1 MIIININ
8 NTDPEDLYVA
18 KHNIDQV
25 NGKRTDLSTFL
36 KNLDLQK
43 HIYHNN
49 VDDVTI
55 AFALY
60 IQQNQASNDK
70 YYDTYYLF
78 VSMDDETNLMPIK
91 HKKNEKA
98 LHKILDLVLGKNTDD
113 WKQISSVELTEK
125 AFYDSKYYDDYFI
138 IDDKIYV
145 NELQDIAK

>member
-1 MIIININ
+1 MTIININ

-18 KHNIDQV
+18 KHNIQKSQ
-25 NGKRTDLSTFL
+25 GKRTDLNTFL

-60 IQQNQASNDK
+60 IQKCSTSNNK
-70 YYDTYYLF
+70 YYLF
-78 VSMDDETNLMPIK
+78 VSMDDEGDLTHIK
-91 HKKNEKA
+91 HEKNEKA

-113 WKQISSVELTEK
+113 WKQISNVELTEK

-145 NELQDIAK
+145 NELQDICE

>member
-1 MIIININ
+1 MTIININ
-8 NTDPEDLYVA
+8 NSDPEDLYVA
-18 KHNIDQV
+18 KHNIDQA
-25 NGKRTDLSTFL
+25 NGERTDLNTFL

-55 AFALY
+55 AFAWYLL
-60 IQQNQASNDK
+60 QNSSPD
-70 YYDTYYLF
+70 DTYYLF

-91 HKKNEKA
+91 HEKNEKA
-98 LHKILDLVLGKNTDD
+98 LQKIYDWVLGKNLDD
-113 WKQISSVELTEK
+113 WKQVSSVELTEK

-145 NELQDIAK
+145 NEL

>member
-1 MIIININ
+1 MTIININ
-8 NTDPEDLYVA
+8 NSDPEDLYVA
-18 KHNIDQV
+18 KHNIQKSQ
-25 NGKRTDLSTFL
+25 GKRTDLSTFL

-49 VDDVTI
+49 VDDITI

-78 VSMDDETNLMPIK
+78 VSMDDEGDLTHIK
-91 HKKNEKA
+91 HEKNEKA

-145 NELQDIAK
+145 NELQDICK

>member
-1 MIIININ
+1 MTIININ
-8 NTDPEDLYVA
+8 NSDPEDLYVA
-18 KHNIDQV
+18 KHNIDQA
-25 NGKRTDLSTFL
+25 NSERTDLNTFL

-55 AFALY
+55 AFAWYLV
-60 IQQNQASNDK
+60 QSPSPD
-70 YYDTYYLF
+70 DTYYLF

-91 HKKNEKA
+91 HEKNEKA
-98 LHKILDLVLGKNTDD
+98 LQKIYDWVLGKNLDD
-113 WKQISSVELTEK
+113 WKQVSNVELTEK

-145 NELQDIAK
+145 NEL

>member
-1 MIIININ
+1 MTIININ
-8 NTDPEDLYVA
+8 NSDPEDLYVA

-25 NGKRTDLSTFL
+25 NGKRTDLNTFL

-55 AFALY
+55 AFAWY
-60 IQQNQASNDK
+60 IQKSPATNDMN
-70 YYDTYYLF
+70 YDDTYYLF
-78 VSMDDETNLMPIK
+78 VSMDDETDLTLIN
-91 HKKNEKA
+91 HEKNAKA
-98 LHKILDLVLGKNTDD
+98 LQKICDWVLGKNLDD
-113 WKQISSVELTEK
+113 WKQVSSVELTEK

-145 NELQDIAK
+145 NEL